1 MDGEELGGT
10 FYVSVDELGLTG
22 LWTTVKDVRVQS
34 LRDLAAHAYPR
45 VGDGLSLH
53 QAV

>member
-22 LWTTVKDVRVQS
+22 LWTTVKDVS
-34 LRDLAAHAYPR
+34 DLRACMQCSAHETQ
-45 VGDGLSLH
+45 L
-53 QAV
+53 